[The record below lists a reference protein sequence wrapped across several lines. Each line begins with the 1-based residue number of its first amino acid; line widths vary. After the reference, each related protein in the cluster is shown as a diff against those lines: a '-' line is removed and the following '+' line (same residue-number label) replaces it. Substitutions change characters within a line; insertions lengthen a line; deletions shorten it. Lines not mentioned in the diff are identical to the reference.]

1 MDELRVSYADIQLL
15 RCMLLHRWNG
25 IMLTGLVEEVCCV
38 QRCSCTCVCVC
49 VCVCAC
55 VCVCVCV
62 SSDPSPP
69 TTAGRPR
76 HASAP
81 PRLPQTAPAADR
93 TPAAAEGDRN
103 NPHTPPSSADL
114 IETHEC
120 VRTRTSVCVCVCVC
134 EDMDQRVC
142 VCVCVCV
149 RTLCVCVFTWFG
161 LSLRCQPHRFI
172 LKQHENTLQHTKK
185 RSYWWLHK

>member
-1 MDELRVSYADIQLL
+1 MYATSQMKWHHVNRARRGGLL
-15 RCMLLHRWNG
+15 CPETLLY
-25 IMLTGLVEEVCCV
+25 L
-38 QRCSCTCVCVC
+38 
-49 VCVCAC
+49 
-55 VCVCVCV
+55 CVCVCV
-62 SSDPSPP
+62 SSDLSPP

-114 IETHEC
+114 IETSEC
-120 VRTRTSVCVCVCVC
+120 VRTRTSVCVCV
-134 EDMDQRVC
+134 RTRTS
-142 VCVCVCV
+142 VCVCV

-172 LKQHENTLQHTKK
+172 LKQHENTLQHTK
-185 RSYWWLHK
+185 